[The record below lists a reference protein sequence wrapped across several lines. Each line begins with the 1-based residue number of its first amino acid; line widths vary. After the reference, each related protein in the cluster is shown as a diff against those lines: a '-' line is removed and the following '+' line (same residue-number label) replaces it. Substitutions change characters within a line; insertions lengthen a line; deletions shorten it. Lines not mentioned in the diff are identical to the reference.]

1 MSRRH
6 EVYHRTEF
14 LIIAQYSLLSYHIL
28 PPNNLL
34 GRFQAFLQ
42 CSLVMNYKKAEKH
55 EGIDSTYVRLVNL
68 SRIAL
73 IVHVLKCLMM
83 PEEKE

>member
-1 MSRRH
+1 
-6 EVYHRTEF
+6 
-14 LIIAQYSLLSYHIL
+14 
-28 PPNNLL
+28 
-34 GRFQAFLQ
+34 
-42 CSLVMNYKKAEKH
+42 MNYKKAEKH

-68 SRIAL
+68 SRMAL